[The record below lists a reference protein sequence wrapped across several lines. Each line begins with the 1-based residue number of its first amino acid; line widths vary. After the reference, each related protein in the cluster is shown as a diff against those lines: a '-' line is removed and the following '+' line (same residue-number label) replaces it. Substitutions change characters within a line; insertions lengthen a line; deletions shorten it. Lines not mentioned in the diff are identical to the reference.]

1 VTFTK
6 LFLFADDK
14 ILHMKD
20 HKIAS
25 IKLLDLKNIFS
36 KEAKKFNI
44 KNISRFSIM
53 KTEKEIRKTIS
64 FMIASKN

>member
-1 VTFTK
+1 
-6 LFLFADDK
+6 
-14 ILHMKD
+14 MKD